1 MLVDQFVAQFQRFG
15 FQARFGMD
23 PPRAGRCPRL
33 GRMARKWC
41 QQMRRKWGLRRG
53 HLQEGELL
61 TREEVIQKVLCRG
74 MRCEKHVSASVFL
87 GVLALC
93 LKAPKL
99 KIGTNFEANFGVEF

>member
-1 MLVDQFVAQFQRFG
+1 
-15 FQARFGMD
+15 
-23 PPRAGRCPRL
+23 
-33 GRMARKWC
+33 
-41 QQMRRKWGLRRG
+41 MRRKWGLRRG